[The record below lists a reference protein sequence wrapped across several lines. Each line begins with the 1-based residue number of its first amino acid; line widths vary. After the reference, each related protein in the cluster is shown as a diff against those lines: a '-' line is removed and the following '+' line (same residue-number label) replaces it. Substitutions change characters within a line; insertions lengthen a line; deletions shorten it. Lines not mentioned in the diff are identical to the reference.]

1 MYQQINATQ
10 MFRERQLALF
20 SEAENR
26 RRARRL
32 GVAKRGTQEKVI
44 GHLRRTALLF
54 AAVVMVVLISAT
66 AALAEIRVGT
76 DTSETLVG
84 TNSNDHI
91 TGKGGNDT
99 LKGLAANDAYHFD
112 DNFGDD
118 TLFETAF
125 VKVGKKKRP
134 GGIDTL
140 NFSQY
145 SGGLSIFMV
154 SQWAAQSQGFNQV
167 IGANGESVGL
177 GTSPVENVVGGSSSD
192 DIRGGSTK
200 NTYNGGPGGSDNF
213 YDYGGDDGNATFPAL
228 AASDDTYKGF
238 TSGTGHDYVVDY
250 GGTADKL
257 DLRPLESSSVY
268 IDASSYDGNVSN
280 GSETLKIVI
289 NDTTSVTVYGHFSPF
304 VGGQENGRMEQII
317 FANET
322 VTSAAELNSLM

>member
-200 NTYNGGPGGSDNF
+200 RTPTTEDPEA
-213 YDYGGDDGNATFPAL
+213 ATTSTTTAGMTATPPSPRWPQATTPTRASPPAQVTTTWSTTG
-228 AASDDTYKGF
+228 ARPTSW
-238 TSGTGHDYVVDY
+238 TSGPLSPPVSTSTPAAT
-250 GGTADKL
+250 TATCLTDP
-257 DLRPLESSSVY
+257 RP
-268 IDASSYDGNVSN
+268 
-280 GSETLKIVI
+280 
-289 NDTTSVTVYGHFSPF
+289 
-304 VGGQENGRMEQII
+304 
-317 FANET
+317 
-322 VTSAAELNSLM
+322 